1 MLKEYR
7 FAEVVKARGWAIR
20 VPNLDDT
27 KDVIF
32 FSKTTR
38 PNLEATQPAIWW
50 VPATFT
56 GAKAAGA
63 WNWPLIAF

>member
-38 PNLEATQPAIWW
+38 PNLEATQPAI
-50 VPATFT
+50 
-56 GAKAAGA
+56 
-63 WNWPLIAF
+63 